1 MFGIERAII
10 KSKIESNWNRIIELT
25 LSIWLG
31 QAYPPRLVQVP
42 PISNFNYLTH
52 SQFKSEE
59 VVVPIPKKNGKIV
72 IYFGDKMLSQD
83 DEQEIVRESLSDM
96 DPGNNKDH
104 PWIM

>member
-1 MFGIERAII
+1 MQWYYCFDTVNLTGTGISP
-10 KSKIESNWNRIIELT
+10 KVSS
-25 LSIWLG
+25 S
-31 QAYPPRLVQVP
+31 P
-42 PISNFNYLTH
+42 PISNLNYLTH

-59 VVVPIPKKNGKIV
+59 LVVPIPKKNGKIV

-104 PWIM
+104 P